1 MTARVP
7 PLRVAHTGDPLFP
20 PALRQWRDW
29 YEGETLFGDA
39 TTLSYLGDPA
49 PLRRPTLGLI
59 CSGHCP
65 GSVLLETYRFVR
77 SLYAEGPT
85 IVGGFHSPMER
96 TCLDTLLVH
105 HVPVV
110 YCPGRRLKAS
120 GTPVVWRGA
129 IAENRLLLLSP
140 FSEKQ
145 RRVDRNLA
153 RLRNA
158 FVGALA
164 DTLFVPY
171 ARPGGAAASLVSI
184 ALQRGKEVLTLDDA
198 GNAAMVKEGVV
209 AVGAEE
215 LIRRYKKILNSE

>member
-1 MTARVP
+1 
-7 PLRVAHTGDPLFP
+7 
-20 PALRQWRDW
+20 
-29 YEGETLFGDA
+29 
-39 TTLSYLGDPA
+39 
-49 PLRRPTLGLI
+49 
-59 CSGHCP
+59 
-65 GSVLLETYRFVR
+65 
-77 SLYAEGPT
+77 
-85 IVGGFHSPMER
+85 
-96 TCLDTLLVH
+96 
-105 HVPVV
+105 
-110 YCPGRRLKAS
+110 LKAS

>member
-1 MTARVP
+1 MTPHLP
-7 PLRVAHTGDPLFP
+7 PVRASYPDDPLFP

-29 YEGETLFGDA
+29 YEGATLFGDA
-39 TTLSYLGDPA
+39 TMLSYLGDPA

-77 SLYAEGPT
+77 SLSAEGPT
-85 IVGGFHSPMER
+85 IIGGFHSPMER

-129 IAENRLLLLSP
+129 IAESRLLLLSP

-145 RRVDRNLA
+145 RRVDKSLA

-184 ALQRGKEVLTLDDA
+184 ALQRGKLVLTLDDP
-198 GNAAMVKEGVV
+198 GNAAIVKEGVA
-209 AVGAEE
+209 AVGVEE